1 MILLPVDSSH
11 QDESNGMC
19 FISLALILIELRRH
33 KHLIII
39 GVGARSSDPISI
51 ILPPF
56 DSSHQDESN
65 GMRFISLASILTEL
79 RCHKHLMIKL
89 LFIKAIGNI
98 IRPKLRLTLAKYFR
112 NTKLITELR
121 N

>member
-1 MILLPVDSSH
+1 MILLPFDSSH

-19 FISLALILIELRRH
+19 FISLASIITELRCH

-39 GVGARSSDPISI
+39 GIGERSSDLISM
-51 ILPPF
+51 ILLPF

-79 RCHKHLMIKL
+79 RFHKHLMPGYYLLKL
-89 LFIKAIGNI
+89 NSAKIKANSGQI
-98 IRPKLRLTLAKYFR
+98 FS
-112 NTKLITELR
+112 
-121 N
+121 